1 MKKLFA
7 LVALALLLTSCG
19 GADDTTVT
27 TDGTDTTVTTDDG
40 TTVTTEGEVIID

>member
-7 LVALALLLTSCG
+7 LLALALLLTSCG

-27 TDGTDTTVTTDDG
+27 TDGTDTTITTDGDIS
-40 TTVTTEGEVIID
+40 VE